1 MFLNFAIWLHKTSI
15 SVAFQHQVVWLWPTC
30 ETLHFAG
37 LALLLGV
44 AGMFDLRLLGFM
56 KRVPISVVK
65 EFMPWALVGFS
76 LNLLTGLI
84 FVISEPAQYFGNP
97 TWWLKV
103 TFLIIAGANALV
115 FETTYGRRAAALPV
129 GEDTPVPLKIIAG
142 VSLIA
147 WMGVLWAGR
156 MLPFLGAGVGAGL

>member
-1 MFLNFAIWLHKTSI
+1 MLLVFASWLHRTPI
-15 SVAFQHQVVWLWPTC
+15 SVAFQQQVTWLWPFC

-37 LALLLGV
+37 IALLIGV
-44 AGMFDLRLLGFM
+44 AGMFDLRLLGVM
-56 KRVPISVVK
+56 KRVPMSVVQ
-65 EFMPWALVGFS
+65 EFMPWASVGFRV
-76 LNLLTGLI
+76 NLLTGAI

-103 TFLIIAGANALV
+103 AFLVLAGLNAMV
-115 FETTYGRRAAALPV
+115 FETTFGRRAAALPV
-129 GEDTPVPLKIIAG
+129 GEDTPIAFKLIGG

-147 WMGVLWAGR
+147 WFGVLWAGR

>member
-1 MFLNFAIWLHKTSI
+1 MFLGFASWLHRTPI
-15 SVAFQHQVVWLWPTC
+15 SLAFQHQVAWLWPMC
-30 ETLHFAG
+30 ETIHFAG

-65 EFMPWALVGFS
+65 DFMPFALIGFT
-76 LNLLTGLI
+76 LNLLTGMI

-97 TWWLKV
+97 TWWVKV
-103 TFLIIAGANALV
+103 AFLIVAGANALI
-115 FETTYGRRAAALPV
+115 FETAYGRRAAAIPA
-129 GEDTPVPLKIIAG
+129 GEDTPISLKIIAG

-147 WMGVLWAGR
+147 WLGVLVAGR
-156 MLPFLGAGVGAGL
+156 FLPFVGAGVGAGL

>member
-1 MFLNFAIWLHKTSI
+1 MFLGFASWLHKTPI
-15 SVAFQHQVVWLWPTC
+15 SVAFQHQVSWLWPTC

-44 AGMFDLRLLGFM
+44 AGMFDLRLMGFM

-97 TWWLKV
+97 TWWVKV
-103 TFLIIAGANALV
+103 TFLIIAGLNAMI
-115 FETTYGRRAAALPV
+115 FETTFGRRAAAIPV
-129 GEDTPVPLKIIAG
+129 GEDTPTSLKIIAG
-142 VSLIA
+142 VSLVA
-147 WMGVLWAGR
+147 WFGVLWAGR
-156 MLPFLGAGVGAGL
+156 MLPFVGAGVGAGL

>member
-1 MFLNFAIWLHKTSI
+1 
-15 SVAFQHQVVWLWPTC
+15 VAWLWPTC
-30 ETLHFAG
+30 ETIHFAG

-65 EFMPWALVGFS
+65 DFMPWALVGFT
-76 LNLLTGLI
+76 LNLLTGMI

-97 TWWLKV
+97 TWWVKV
-103 TFLIIAGANALV
+103 GFLIVAGANAMI
-115 FETTYGRRAAALPV
+115 FETAYGRRAAAIPA
-129 GEDTPVPLKIIAG
+129 GEDTPMSLKIIAG

-147 WMGVLWAGR
+147 WLGVLVAGR
-156 MLPFLGAGVGAGL
+156 FLPFVGAGVGAGL

>member
-1 MFLNFAIWLHKTSI
+1 MFLGFASWLHRTSL
-15 SVAFQHQVVWLWPTC
+15 SVAFQHQVQWLWPTC

-56 KRVPISVVK
+56 KRVPLSVVK
-65 EFMPWALVGFS
+65 EFMPLALVGFTI
-76 LNLLTGLI
+76 NLLTGMI
-84 FVISEPAQYFGNP
+84 FIISEPAQYFGNP

-103 TFLIIAGANALV
+103 TFLVIAGLNAMI
-115 FETTYGRRAAALPV
+115 FETAYGRRATALPA
-129 GEDTPVPLKIIAG
+129 GEDTPTALKVIAG
-142 VSLIA
+142 VSLIS
-147 WMGVLWAGR
+147 WLGVLWAGR

>member
-1 MFLNFAIWLHKTSI
+1 MIAFGVWLHHTTL
-15 SVAFQHQVVWLWPTC
+15 SVALQHQVQWLWPLC
-30 ETLHFAG
+30 ETVHFVG

-65 EFMPWALVGFS
+65 DFMPWALVGFT
-76 LNLLTGLI
+76 LNLLTGMI

-97 TWWLKV
+97 TWWVKV
-103 TFLIIAGANALV
+103 GFLVVAGANAFI
-115 FETTYGRRAAALPV
+115 FESAYGRRAAAIPA
-129 GEDTPVPLKIIAG
+129 GEDTPLPLKIIAG

-147 WMGVLWAGR
+147 WLGVLVAGR
-156 MLPFLGAGVGAGL
+156 FLPFVGAGVGAGL